1 MLAHGV
7 QFFKAIRSKD
17 LLFSG
22 LPGVAIQPCS
32 CVQSRRFSCEV
43 SMRYLAF
50 PLLFLLP
57 LSAYAGNIKDSDLI
71 ASNTFFLPPST
82 HKTVFV

>member
-22 LPGVAIQPCS
+22 LPGVAIQPD
-32 CVQSRRFSCEV
+32 
-43 SMRYLAF
+43 
-50 PLLFLLP
+50 P
-57 LSAYAGNIKDSDLI
+57 AYNPVGFILRCPCD
-71 ASNTFFLPPST
+71 T
-82 HKTVFV
+82 